1 MKLAE
6 VIPLFKG
13 KETYLMT
20 NYRPVSLLITIS
32 KILEKIIYKCLYNF
46 LENNNILYKSQYGFQ
61 KLHSCSQG
69 NN

>member
-32 KILEKIIYKCLYNF
+32 KILEKIIYK
-46 LENNNILYKSQYGFQ
+46 
-61 KLHSCSQG
+61 
-69 NN
+69 

>member
-6 VIPLFKG
+6 VISLLKG

-32 KILEKIIYKCLYNF
+32 KILEKIIYK
-46 LENNNILYKSQYGFQ
+46 
-61 KLHSCSQG
+61 
-69 NN
+69 